1 MKCLPLDAT
10 VNIVTETVVVNS
22 STLAG
27 GSETE
32 TDSAA
37 ETGTTTT
44 SSSTSTTTST
54 TTLDSTPSNLIGLFL
69 FQYCLLYVRIIIKV
83 E

>member
-44 SSSTSTTTST
+44 STSTTTST